1 MLHFF
6 SSIITLGFMVQRWRH
21 LVVAIG
27 LVPALI
33 LYVGAVLQ
41 IADLIADIHV
51 LVDLVFYV
59 VAGLAWIP
67 VAGRVVGWLAR
78 HESR

>member
-6 SSIITLGFMVQRWRH
+6 SSIITLQFMVQRWRH
-21 LVVAIG
+21 LVVAIS

>member
-6 SSIITLGFMVQRWRH
+6 SSISTLGLMVQRWRH

-33 LYVGAVLQ
+33 LYVGAVMQ
-41 IADLIADIHV
+41 IADRIADVHV

-59 VAGLAWIP
+59 
-67 VAGRVVGWLAR
+67 
-78 HESR
+78 

>member
-1 MLHFF
+1 MLNFF
-6 SSIITLGFMVQRWRH
+6 STIITLGLMVQRWRH

-27 LVPALI
+27 LVPALF
-33 LYVGAVLQ
+33 LYIGAVLQ
-41 IADLIADIHV
+41 IADLIADMHV

>member
-1 MLHFF
+1 MLFR
-6 SSIITLGFMVQRWRH
+6 S
-21 LVVAIG
+21 IG

-33 LYVGAVLQ
+33 LYIGAVMQ
-41 IADLIADIHV
+41 IADLIADMHV